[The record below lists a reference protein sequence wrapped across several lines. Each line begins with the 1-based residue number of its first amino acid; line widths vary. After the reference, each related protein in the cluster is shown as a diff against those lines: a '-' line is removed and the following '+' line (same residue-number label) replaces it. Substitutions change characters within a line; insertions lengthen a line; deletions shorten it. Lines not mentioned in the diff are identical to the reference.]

1 MHFTLEPDPIISSAP
16 AVVRRLGTRQQFE
29 VLAAEAEPPQEAP
42 GGTAAPEPAGN
53 SSRKMKLHIY
63 GGR

>member
-1 MHFTLEPDPIISSAP
+1 MAP
-16 AVVRRLGTRQQFE
+16 ALVRRLGTRQQFE
-29 VLAAEAEPPQEAP
+29 VLAAEAEPQREPP